1 MAHAPTFML
10 HGLMAEYENATAL
23 VDAATKARLGGYP
36 KIAAQSPIPIH
47 EMDEA
52 LGLKRTRLPLLV
64 LIGGILGGI
73 GGFSLESLASA
84 IASPI
89 NVGRRDALRR

>member
-1 MAHAPTFML
+1 ML

-23 VDAATKARLGGYP
+23 VDAATKARLAGYR
-36 KIAAQSPIPIH
+36 KMDAYSPIPIH

-64 LIGGILGGI
+64 LIGGILGGV
-73 GGFSLESLASA
+73 GGY
-84 IASPI
+84 
-89 NVGRRDALRR
+89 ALQ